1 MPSSRL
7 IALRFSSA
15 FALALAAAL
24 PVAAPAP
31 ARASLVLALDTPGMV
46 QRANHIVVADVV
58 SVNAAWDD
66 AHQRILTTVDL
77 AVVETWKGTMTP
89 ASHVKIVQPGG
100 TVGDMTMVV
109 FGMSRFSAGERTL
122 VFLEGTPDA
131 ARVVGMAQGKRA
143 VRRETSTGRWM
154 VHVPE
159 RSGASFLRTPQQAGT
174 PLPVFENHART
185 LEDLRAEVRDIV
197 SKATGR

>member
-1 MPSSRL
+1 MTSSRL
-7 IALRFSSA
+7 
-15 FALALAAAL
+15 FALAIAAAVPITL
-24 PVAAPAP
+24 AVP

-46 QRANHIVVADVV
+46 QRASHIVVADVV

-66 AHQRILTTVDL
+66 GHQRILTTVDL
-77 AVVETWKGTMTP
+77 AVVEAWKGTMTP

-109 FGMSRFSAGERTL
+109 FGMSRFVAGERTL
-122 VFLEGTPDA
+122 VFLEGTPEA

-143 VRRETSTGRWM
+143 VRRDTGTGLWM

-159 RSGASFLRTPQQAGT
+159 RSGASFLRTPQQAAT
-174 PLPVFENHART
+174 PLPVFEHHARA
-185 LEDLRAEVRDIV
+185 LEDLRAEVRDLV